1 MGGIG
6 PGACAPGFASPPP
19 LTGPKTLE
27 PPVSFTPSHSVA
39 VHFPR
44 LAAVLLVSALLPSTG
59 RAALTLRLKSL
70 VEFSPLI
77 VKCRFER
84 DDRGLRYRV
93 LETWKGTYSPDLF
106 AVSPSDG
113 YFRPNHWPVRN
124 PTEGQEII
132 LFFTANPYG
141 SMLRGGA
148 ASFPVTD
155 GMIVYDSSDIFG
167 GTRYTVAGF
176 KREVLSY
183 VHSDARGAVFG
194 GAAAWWL
201 RVSAVSEGQSLFAE
215 RFRNALPPSPPDQ
228 PLEARTA
235 GEPETGD
242 VNRTVVIILAV
253 AASVLIFWLVYRSLH
268 RRTLGRA

>member
-1 MGGIG
+1 MLL
-6 PGACAPGFASPPP
+6 AS
-19 LTGPKTLE
+19 
-27 PPVSFTPSHSVA
+27 A
-39 VHFPR
+39 I
-44 LAAVLLVSALLPSTG
+44 LPSTG
-59 RAALTLRLKSL
+59 RAAATLPLESL
-70 VEFSPLI
+70 VEFCPLI
-77 VKCRFER
+77 VKCRIER

-132 LFFTANPYG
+132 LFFNDNPYG
-141 SMLRGGA
+141 SMLRGDA

-155 GMIVYDSSDIFG
+155 GTIMYDSSDLFG
-167 GTRYTVAGF
+167 ATRYTVEGF
-176 KREVLSY
+176 KREVLGY

-215 RFRNALPPSPPDQ
+215 RFRNASPHSPPGQ
-228 PLEARTA
+228 PPEVGTP
-235 GEPETGD
+235 GEPEPGD
-242 VNRTVVIILAV
+242 MNRMTAIVVLV
-253 AASVLIFWLVYRSLH
+253 AASLLVTWLVYRSLH
-268 RRTLGRA
+268 RRMLRRV